1 MICIGIYLYV
11 SINTHTYRHI
21 HAHTHNSVYYVY
33 LGFFFFFFLKGG
45 ICIGDIG
52 EWNTVLVVVLVVVV
66 VVARREERL
75 QGRKGFQWAIVIAG
89 QMSAAEAQAHGVVP
103 APRLHRDRHC
113 ARGEP
118 RFPTEAP
125 RAGWASR
132 GYSGSCKVTV
142 SRDPGVLA
150 TVVDASRERNLCTAD
165 ACPARSPP
173 S

>member
-1 MICIGIYLYV
+1 MYL
-11 SINTHTYRHI
+11 SIHTHTDTYT
-21 HAHTHNSVYYVY
+21 HTHTTLCIMYIW
-33 LGFFFFFFLKGG
+33 GFSFFFFLKGG

-132 GYSGSCKVTV
+132 GYSGSCK
-142 SRDPGVLA
+142 A
-150 TVVDASRERNLCTAD
+150 TVADVSRERNLCPAD